1 MCVVITISRF
11 LAAATTSLTE
21 IIVMTVLTSFVEL
34 AYRVLFIKYAKMMT
48 ALDYWLL
55 KMRVVVARWLWTRVM
70 SSQNGPDFDDVVD
83 LENYDLH
90 STRMSTVLTNTQT
103 GLSMNDMNISVD
115 ESGGENSNRHNVA
128 DGLESSF
135 SSTAEISP
143 SPSLDEINVS
153 YDSRSIASSST
164 RIDLERYSTDGP
176 HLCSF
181 DDERL
186 CCCIPSA
193 FLESGCCSCCRFRF
207 CVLCSQDDELS
218 KSSAND
224 VEMNSPSKRIG
235 QNARRSE
242 KMGDSNVSAAKARR
256 RAAKRRKLDYKRQ
269 RRAIVIELEMYSE
282 LRMLLL
288 CPFALYMLYPVRG
301 EVFLEPPNDPWF
313 VFFSTLVQLV
323 GAVVTDLISM
333 VFEMRSLKIPF
344 VVQRNRYTI
353 QQLLFDVATPFT
365 CLLLAITLFWKF

>member
-1 MCVVITISRF
+1 
-11 LAAATTSLTE
+11 
-21 IIVMTVLTSFVEL
+21 MT
-34 AYRVLFIKYAKMMT
+34 
-48 ALDYWLL
+48 
-55 KMRVVVARWLWTRVM
+55 
-70 SSQNGPDFDDVVD
+70 
-83 LENYDLH
+83 H
-90 STRMSTVLTNTQT
+90 
-103 GLSMNDMNISVD
+103 
-115 ESGGENSNRHNVA
+115 
-128 DGLESSF
+128 
-135 SSTAEISP
+135 
-143 SPSLDEINVS
+143 
-153 YDSRSIASSST
+153 
-164 RIDLERYSTDGP
+164 
-176 HLCSF
+176 
-181 DDERL
+181 
-186 CCCIPSA
+186 
-193 FLESGCCSCCRFRF
+193 
-207 CVLCSQDDELS
+207 
-218 KSSAND
+218 
-224 VEMNSPSKRIG
+224 PSKKIS

-344 VVQRNRYTI
+344 VVQRSRYTI